1 MDVCLSGTVNEVIM
15 LFMVGIERPQDNNT
29 AWGIIVPV
37 FEELGYGCVSAAD
50 EQGEVLYRA
59 KEVILLMAEEVIAD
73 GHMLSMLNTGFVD
86 YRTKYPAFTE
96 WLAIEVPVEGLKGK
110 QKRVN
115 ITLSEPLLARVDAY
129 VGFHHEF
136 KDRSDFLAKAAD
148 RYMQMK

>member
-1 MDVCLSGTVNEVIM
+1 M
-15 LFMVGIERPQDNNT
+15 LFMIGIERPQDNNT

-37 FEELGYGCVSAAD
+37 FEAFGYGCISSAD
-50 EQGEVLYRA
+50 EQDEILYRA
-59 KEVILLMAEEVIAD
+59 KEVILLMAEEVMAD
-73 GHMLSMLNTGFVD
+73 GHMLSMLDTGFVD
-86 YRTKYPAFTE
+86 YRTQYPEFTE

-148 RYMQMK
+148 RFMQSK

>member
-1 MDVCLSGTVNEVIM
+1 MDACLSGMVNEVIM

-37 FEELGYGCVSAAD
+37 FEELGYGCISAAD
-50 EQGEVLYRA
+50 KQEEILYRA
-59 KEVILLMAEEVIAD
+59 KEVILLMSEEVIAD
-73 GHMLSMLNTGFVD
+73 GHMLSTLNTGFVD
-86 YRTKYPAFTE
+86 YRTKYPEFTE

-115 ITLSEPLLARVDAY
+115 ITLSEPLLARVDDY

-148 RYMQMK
+148 RFMQSK

>member
-1 MDVCLSGTVNEVIM
+1 LKTPTASEVTM
-15 LFMVGIERPQDNNT
+15 LFMIGIERPQDNNT

-37 FEELGYGCVSAAD
+37 FEAFGYGCISSAD
-50 EQGEVLYRA
+50 EQDEILYRA
-59 KEVILLMAEEVIAD
+59 KEVILLMAEEVMAD
-73 GHMLSMLNTGFVD
+73 GHMLSMLDTGFVD
-86 YRTKYPAFTE
+86 YRTQYPEFTE

-148 RYMQMK
+148 RFMQSK

>member
-1 MDVCLSGTVNEVIM
+1 MNSKDLLNSSKTMDVCLSGTVNEVIM

-59 KEVILLMAEEVIAD
+59 KEVILLMAEEVIAN
-73 GHMLSMLNTGFVD
+73 GHMLSTLNTGFVD
-86 YRTKYPAFTE
+86 YRAEYPAFTE

-110 QKRVN
+110 QNVSTSPYLN
-115 ITLSEPLLARVDAY
+115 H
-129 VGFHHEF
+129 F
-136 KDRSDFLAKAAD
+136 
-148 RYMQMK
+148 